1 MVQDTRSKSWTGLP
15 DVARTL
21 DRLTLKA
28 GLQIDDRAIDGNTIA
43 ASNTLLLTP
52 NLPRVGET
60 LNPATI

>member
-1 MVQDTRSKSWTGLP
+1 M
-15 DVARTL
+15 ARTL